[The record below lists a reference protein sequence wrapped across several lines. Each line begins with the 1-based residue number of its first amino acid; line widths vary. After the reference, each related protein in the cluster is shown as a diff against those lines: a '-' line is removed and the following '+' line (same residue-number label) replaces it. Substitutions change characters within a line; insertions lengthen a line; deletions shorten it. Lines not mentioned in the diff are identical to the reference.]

1 MTRRKT
7 MARKTR
13 KTKAAS
19 RSARR
24 VPRTARKTASPPKA
38 ADRLRETWAQTV
50 ASLAAAE
57 AAVEKRVRALLER
70 NRISTRDASTLLK
83 DVNALVGRE
92 RKKAARQLE
101 ARLQALQA
109 RARKERKVVARM
121 ANDAA
126 QNALAAFN
134 IPSRQEV
141 QELTRKVDQL
151 SRKIDSFRR

>member
-1 MTRRKT
+1 
-7 MARKTR
+7 
-13 KTKAAS
+13 
-19 RSARR
+19 
-24 VPRTARKTASPPKA
+24 
-38 ADRLRETWAQTV
+38 
-50 ASLAAAE
+50 
-57 AAVEKRVRALLER
+57 VEKRVRALLER